1 MLVPELVVWSGM
13 AGVLSLLGLI
23 AAADWAMQR
32 TMASA
37 RGLAFVGLTGGA
49 ALLMSGLPE
58 QLWPALESPVLL
70 PLKASLG
77 PLSGALALTYL
88 GAWLGLSRDDMATR
102 WAVRVGSGLL
112 VVFAVLLAF
121 AATHDMGLKPR
132 QVLLISCLVN
142 LGSVAVAMFVSL
154 RGALLGDELA
164 HWMAIACVLL
174 GVMVLGLY
182 AKGLNIAGLGTPA
195 WAITAMATVGYFLIV
210 IVLTIQRNREVRR
223 LRQLAAGLN
232 AQHVNIPLPQGS
244 LLIPRVADVMWRS
257 QRLERPCVVAAL
269 VVRNLYE
276 LGETAEDG
284 VEAQILAVLAARI
297 RRHVGFRNLVG
308 LYHPRCFVLAVSSG
322 QDPRRGEL
330 LVETLLQ
337 SVRERVRV
345 GSCDQHFD
353 FWPSVGLGLVDVTHS
368 PMDALTTI
376 NRAEQLAVEDDV
388 RVHPQAWH
396 WPEESAP
403 QPL

>member
-164 HWMAIACVLL
+164 HWMAIACVFL

-276 LGETAEDG
+276 LGEMAEDG

-345 GSCDQHFD
+345 GSSDQHFD

-403 QPL
+403 RPL